1 MTPPTL
7 TQKADSLPPTQ
18 YEWIDNIDPEFVAE
32 GNCTVKYIDK
42 YSDDFGD
49 CDVPPEN
56 TADDDPEKHSN
67 ARFAVFYIDKYVDP
81 LQSLQVT
88 SAMAKHFKL
97 QSQHCLKLSSGQPML
112 IKGSLPIERAS
123 QIKQAIDNLGGSAW
137 IQLQTVNGV
146 VRERR
151 TVKRRSGFDRRALGR
166 TDINTDRRKRND
178 IRKLRIA

>member
-1 MTPPTL
+1 MKPPIL

-18 YEWIDNIDPEFVAE
+18 YEWIDNTDPEFVAA
-32 GNCTVKYIDK
+32 GNSAVKYIDR
-42 YSDDFGD
+42 YSDDFS
-49 CDVPPEN
+49 DVDTPLKDTIDN
-56 TADDDPEKHSN
+56 NQEKQSS

-97 QSQHCLKLSSGQPML
+97 RSQHCLKLSSGQPML
-112 IKGSLPIERAS
+112 IKGSLPIEQAS

-137 IQLQTVNGV
+137 IQLQTINGV

-151 TVKRRSGFDRRALGR
+151 AEKRRSGFDRRALGR
-166 TDINTDRRKRND
+166 TDINIDRRKRDD
-178 IRKLRIA
+178 IRKLRIT